1 MARIVLKFGTG
12 TLSRSAGRAL
22 DARQF
27 RHIAAEISLLVKAGH
42 SCVIVSSAAI
52 AAGVHMLRL
61 DHRPE
66 DLSAKQACAAAGQ
79 PELMRMYASAFRR
92 HGLIVAQL
100 LLTHDDIDSRMRR
113 QNAFNTIKRILEAG
127 NIVPIINENDTV
139 AVEELRVGDNDRL
152 SAEVAQLVNAEILL
166 LLTSSDGL
174 SDSEGRRIAV
184 AENVS
189 EVLQHVRP
197 ETGEM
202 SVGGM
207 RAKLQAVDFAIS
219 HGICT
224 CILDGR
230 KAGQIAAA
238 LQGKNVGTRF
248 VVPRRRRLSRRSG
261 FKSHHDHSDR
271 CNRAEHLHRTHPT
284 ENLLHPPCFRR
295 WRHRQ
300 LHLFGAADLS
310 GGISDAQGRL
320 FGSDVSFH
328 LAACHPCNGEFST

>member
-22 DARQF
+22 DPSQF
-27 RHIAAEISLLVKAGH
+27 RHIASEISLLVKAGH

-113 QNAFNTIKRILEAG
+113 QNAFNTIERILEAG

-248 VVPRRRRLSRRSG
+248 VVPGKRR
-261 FKSHHDHSDR
+261 FKQKIPIR
-271 CNRAEHLHRTHPT
+271 M
-284 ENLLHPPCFRR
+284 PP
-295 WRHRQ
+295 
-300 LHLFGAADLS
+300 
-310 GGISDAQGRL
+310 
-320 FGSDVSFH
+320 
-328 LAACHPCNGEFST
+328 